1 MTLLEAIELIE
12 TDKPATKEQML
23 EAWQFLVDTG
33 AAWELQGFYGRMAN
47 NLIQAGLINK
57 SKEKL

>member
-12 TDKPATKEQML
+12 TDIPATKEQML

-33 AAWELQGFYGRMAN
+33 AAWELQGFYGRMADT
-47 NLIQAGLINK
+47 LIRQGLINE